1 MNAVGKKTILNDTPY
16 AIVMLSPNI
25 ILFFTFMLFPIIWT
39 FVMSLSKYDLIT
51 PMQFIGIDNFINIF
65 RDEVA
70 LQCLRNTV
78 VFTFITVP
86 VGLVLSL
93 FLAVLLDSGIM
104 FKKIYRAAF
113 FLPSITSWVAIAV
126 VWQWLYN
133 PEFGLINYFLSFF
146 GAPPIQWL
154 TTSRLSLL
162 SVCIVCIWKNAGYGM
177 LLFLAGLQSISAVY
191 YEASELDGANPLQQ
205 LIHITIP
212 LLTPT
217 TFFVFVTSIIGSFQ
231 TFDIINLMTK
241 GGPGRSSSLLAHYLY
256 QTAFKYMKMGY
267 ASALAYLL
275 FFVIMVITII
285 NMRFE
290 KKSHEIY

>member
-1 MNAVGKKTILNDTPY
+1 MNAVRKKTILNDTPY
-16 AIVMLSPNI
+16 AVVMLSPNI
-25 ILFFTFMLFPIIWT
+25 ILFFAFMLFPIIWT

-51 PMQFIGIDNFINIF
+51 PMQFIGITNFINIF
-65 RDEVA
+65 KDEVA

-78 VFTFITVP
+78 AFTFITVP
-86 VGLVLSL
+86 AGLVLSL
-93 FLAVLLDSGIM
+93 FLAVLLDSGIL

-146 GAPPIQWL
+146 GVPSIQWL
-154 TTSRLSLL
+154 TTSKLSLI

-177 LLFLAGLQSISAVY
+177 LLFLAGLQSISSVY
-191 YEASELDGANPLQQ
+191 YEAGELDGANPLQQ

-285 NMRFE
+285 NMQFE